1 MFIFSSNSARYVFE
15 YKISRPYRVDHKEKV
30 DISPS
35 ILSVEH
41 YQSIVN
47 NRSAFP
53 GESFSTGVSLTGIR
67 LRELLLEY
75 RRFQENVG
83 TGVSVTGVRIK
94 DTLINLSIQ
103 NEDGDPRDEARSD
116 VKVTGIRLR
125 TTLIENKSY
134 KEQTSTNVSVKGIR
148 RS

>member
-15 YKISRPYRVDHKEKV
+15 YRLSKPYRVEYKEGIR
-30 DISPS
+30 ISPTILNIDHYRS
-35 ILSVEH
+35 I
-41 YQSIVN
+41 IN
-47 NRSAFP
+47 NHSAFP
-53 GESFSTGVSLTGIR
+53 RESFSTGVSLTGIR

-94 DTLINLSIQ
+94 DTLVNLSIR
-103 NEDGDPRDEARSD
+103 NEDGDPRDETQSD

-125 TTLIENKSY
+125 ATLIENKSY